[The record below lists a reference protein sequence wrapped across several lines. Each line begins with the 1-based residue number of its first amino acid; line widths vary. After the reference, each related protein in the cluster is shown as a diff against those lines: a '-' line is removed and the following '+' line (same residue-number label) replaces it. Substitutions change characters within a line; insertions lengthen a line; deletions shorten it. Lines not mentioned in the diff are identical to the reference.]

1 MRLPFIQSLR
11 SERGNAI
18 VEFAICVPVFL
29 TLVLAAVDFS
39 RLFFETTIA
48 SNAAAAGSFYGAQDV
63 RYSTDYSGMSAVAAQ
78 DSTEVDGTTISADR
92 YCDCPDGTIIDPCTT
107 SCVGYGPP
115 RVYMRARV
123 QKNFTTLGWYPGIPE
138 TTVIDMRR
146 WIRVQ

>member
-1 MRLPFIQSLR
+1 MRTPFIQLFR

-48 SNAAAAGSFYGAQDV
+48 SNAAAAGSYFGARDI
-63 RYSTDYSGMSAVAAQ
+63 RNSIDYAGMRAVSAA
-78 DSTEVDGTTISADR
+78 DSTELDGQTITADR
-92 YCDCPDGTIIDPCTT
+92 YCDCPDGTVIDPCTT

-123 QKNFTTLGWYPGIPE
+123 QKSFTTLGWYPGIPR
-138 TTVIDMRR
+138 TTPINMRR